1 MTPSALPTVLVTGFE
16 AFADAP
22 LNPSGEVVRR
32 LAELGHPDCRLVGEV
47 LPVSFARAAPLLAA
61 AIEAHDPDIVIAL
74 GLAES
79 RHAITPERIAINLAD
94 ARIPDND
101 GAQPRDAEIEH
112 GAPIARV
119 TGLPVKAIA
128 HALDAA
134 GIPSEVSLTAGSY
147 VCNHVFYE
155 LMGIAESRAARHG
168 GDGHRNDR
176 RPLRAGFIHVPA
188 TPQLGGGPQFT
199 LDELERGIR
208 VAITTVI
215 DRMGHDGDL
224 DVAGGTTQ

>member
-1 MTPSALPTVLVTGFE
+1 MTSTALPTVLVTGFE

-22 LNPSGEVVRR
+22 LNPSGEVARR

-61 AIEAHDPDIVIAL
+61 AIEAHQPDIVIAL

-101 GAQPRDAEIEH
+101 GSQPRDAEIEH
-112 GAPIARV
+112 GGPAARF
-119 TGLPVKAIA
+119 TSLPVKAIA

-134 GIPSEVSLTAGSY
+134 GIPSDVSLTAGSY

-155 LMGIAESRAARHG
+155 LMGIVESRAARHG
-168 GDGHRNDR
+168 AEGRA
-176 RPLRAGFIHVPA
+176 LRAGFIHVPA

-208 VAITTVI
+208 IAITTTLSHH
-215 DRMGHDGDL
+215 REGTHHDADL
-224 DVAGGTTQ
+224 PGGSTH